1 MNQPEIKKLYYS
13 IGEVAELTSLKPYV
27 LRYWE
32 TEFPALKPT
41 KNRAGNRIYKDRDIK
56 ILFHIKYLLYDQK
69 YTIEGARKQLKSA
82 NFEEMIQSGDSPSK
96 VSESDTSDG
105 ENEKEDKLV
114 NTLSS
119 IRKSLLDLKKILRS
133 SKVFLI
139 RSTSMKTL
147 SSV

>member
-32 TEFPALKPT
+32 TEFPVLKPT

-56 ILFHIKYLLYDQK
+56 ILFHVKYLLYDQK

-82 NFEEMIQSGDSPSK
+82 NFEEMIKSGDSASK
-96 VSESDTSDG
+96 LSVSPPAEG
-105 ENEKEDKLV
+105 ENGREDKLV
-114 NTLSS
+114 NTLST
-119 IRKSLLDLKKILRS
+119 IRRGLLDMKKL
-133 SKVFLI
+133 LED
-139 RSTSMKTL
+139 
-147 SSV
+147 